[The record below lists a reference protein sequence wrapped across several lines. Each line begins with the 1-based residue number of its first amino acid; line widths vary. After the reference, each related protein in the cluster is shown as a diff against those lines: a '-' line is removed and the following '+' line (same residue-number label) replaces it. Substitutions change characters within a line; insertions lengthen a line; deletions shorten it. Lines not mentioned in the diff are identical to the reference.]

1 MTFNVYAGV
10 RAGIEKYAM
19 GGVASSKPASSP
31 APDVSR
37 PAAAGLAPSAPAP
50 SKPPSPLGQT
60 QTPLVS
66 PNSPATL
73 SLASPPPP
81 PVSPPPAQAQTTM
94 PTTSSPMT
102 PINSAPQTVTTGTE
116 PPAKPTAA
124 AQVKPELAPAQTHPA
139 IKFDE
144 ISAQLSDSKIPV
156 EQRQQFAEQFV
167 KDHVNANPDLMK
179 GFQDIQAGNANTPE
193 AQKYQTQLQSAQ
205 DEFIKQHVQQAVQNN
220 PDAASNPQ
228 SFGAFASQAANNAL
242 QQFQAMPMPMQLM
255 MGIGLPVGVV
265 GLMSSLFGEG
275 GMGAGLLGVLGL
287 GAAGAAG
294 AAGGVFG
301 QGAQNMATDAAYQ
314 MGTFFGAV
322 PEPGK
327 IDLSAVKG
335 EDALARLTKPMT
347 PEEESAAFWN
357 PQEKAKEVQQ
367 QLQQAETQKE
377 QIQKFMMVPEAMRP
391 RFLQNMDPTMSDEE
405 AAIAARN
412 INQLAAQFD
421 DPESAIMKKMQQGQE
436 FTANPS
442 AYVRQKA
449 LDKVT
454 SWIPGVDAWA
464 GQGTQPQGAL

>member
-1 MTFNVYAGV
+1 M
-10 RAGIEKYAM
+10 
-19 GGVASSKPASSP
+19 S
-31 APDVSR
+31 
-37 PAAAGLAPSAPAP
+37 LAPP
-50 SKPPSPLGQT
+50 Q
-60 QTPLVS
+60 
-66 PNSPATL
+66 
-73 SLASPPPP
+73 
-81 PVSPPPAQAQTTM
+81 QTTV

-116 PPAKPTAA
+116 PPAAPPPPEQPAAQIKPESTAA
-124 AQVKPELAPAQTHPA
+124 QAPSA

-167 KDHVNANPDLMK
+167 KNHVNANPDLMK

-193 AQKYQTQLQSAQ
+193 AQKYQTQLQGAQ

-327 IDLSAVKG
+327 IDLSAIKG

-347 PEEESAAFWN
+347 AEEESAAFWN
-357 PQEKAKEVQQ
+357 PEEKAKEVQQ
-367 QLQQAETQKE
+367 QLQQAETQKA

-412 INQLAAQFD
+412 INQLSAQFE
-421 DPESAIMKKMQQGQE
+421 DPESALSKKIQQGQA
-436 FTANPS
+436 FVAKPS
-442 AYVRQKA
+442 QYVRQKA
-449 LDKVT
+449 WDRVT
-454 SWIPGVDAWA
+454 SAIPGVDAWA
-464 GQGTQPQGAL
+464 NQGQGHPL